1 MLLNKKRTN
10 PQISI
15 ISPIYN
21 RENFLL
27 RFLKSIYYQNYNKI
41 EIILLDDHSIDNSVK
56 FIEKYQ
62 KLDKRIILIKNKK
75 NKGTFISRNLGV
87 LYSKGKYLI
96 LPDPDDILS
105 KNNLRTLFYFAKKY
119 DYDLIRFN
127 MYLKGKKIKFKKI
140 VDNLKDNP
148 VYQPELLT
156 YTFYGNNELERID
169 CYINNKFIK
178 RVIYIEAINSLNIF
192 YANMYMTFME
202 DSIIN
207 YLIYRISKSFY
218 FVKKIGYYYIKSMHS
233 ITKNLFK
240 ISNLKI
246 QFVFI
251 YLKFTFENSKNNKYE
266 RDMCNEL
273 FTLLFKDFKLVEK
286 LRSSFKNLNSS
297 LIKQAIN
304 EYANNKYIY
313 NDIKKLLKEYISL

>member
-27 RFLKSIYYQNYNKI
+27 RFLKSIYYQNYNNI

-75 NKGTFISRNLGV
+75 NKGTFISRNLGA

-96 LPDPDDILS
+96 FPDPDDILS
-105 KNNLRTLFYFAKKY
+105 KNNLRILFYLAKKY

-127 MYLKGKKIKFKKI
+127 MYLKGKTITYKKI

-148 VYQPELLT
+148 VYQPELST

-169 CYINNKFIK
+169 VYINNKFIK
-178 RVIYIEAINSLNIF
+178 RVIYIEAMNSLNII
-192 YANMYMTFME
+192 YANMYMTLME
-202 DSIIN
+202 DAIIN
-207 YLIYRISKSFY
+207 YLIYRTSKSFY
-218 FVKKIGYYYIKSMHS
+218 FVKKIGYYYIKNMHS

-240 ISNLKI
+240 ISNLRI
-246 QFVFI
+246 QFIFI
-251 YLKFTFENSKNNKYE
+251 YLKFTFENSKNSKYE
-266 RDMCNEL
+266 RDMSNEL
-273 FTLLFKDFKLVEK
+273 FTSLFKDFKLLK
-286 LRSSFKNLNSS
+286 ILRSSCKNLNSS
-297 LIKQAIN
+297 LFNQTIN
-304 EYANNKYIY
+304 HLI
-313 NDIKKLLKEYISL
+313 LLKSFNIN

>member
-1 MLLNKKRTN
+1 MYFSYIIIYIIYKLRYLLLCNNNNNKMLLNKKRTN

-15 ISPIYN
+15 ISPVYN

-27 RFLKSIYYQNYNKI
+27 RFLKSIYYQNYNNI

-105 KNNLRTLFYFAKKY
+105 KNSLRTLFYFAKKY

-127 MYLKGKKIKFKKI
+127 MYLKGKTITFKKI

-156 YTFYGNNELERID
+156 YNFYGNI
-169 CYINNKFIK
+169 
-178 RVIYIEAINSLNIF
+178 
-192 YANMYMTFME
+192 
-202 DSIIN
+202 
-207 YLIYRISKSFY
+207 
-218 FVKKIGYYYIKSMHS
+218 
-233 ITKNLFK
+233 
-240 ISNLKI
+240 
-246 QFVFI
+246 
-251 YLKFTFENSKNNKYE
+251 
-266 RDMCNEL
+266 
-273 FTLLFKDFKLVEK
+273 
-286 LRSSFKNLNSS
+286 
-297 LIKQAIN
+297 
-304 EYANNKYIY
+304 
-313 NDIKKLLKEYISL
+313 

>member
-15 ISPIYN
+15 ISPVYN

-27 RFLKSIYYQNYNKI
+27 RFLKSIYYQNYNNI

-127 MYLKGKKIKFKKI
+127 MYLKGKTITFKKI

-156 YTFYGNNELERID
+156 YNFYGNNELERVD

-178 RVIYIEAINSLNIF
+178 RVIYIEAMNSLNII

-207 YLIYRISKSFY
+207 YLIYRTSKSFY
-218 FVKKIGYYYIKSMHS
+218 FFKKIGYYYIKSIHS

-240 ISNLKI
+240 ISNLRI
-246 QFVFI
+246 QFIFI
-251 YLKFTFENSKNNKYE
+251 YLKFIFENSKNNKYE
-266 RDMCNEL
+266 RDMSNEL
-273 FTLLFKDFKLVEK
+273 FTLLFKDFKLFEK
-286 LRSSFKNLNSS
+286 LRSSCKNLNSS
-297 LIKQAIN
+297 LFNQTIN
-304 EYANNKYIY
+304 HLI
-313 NDIKKLLKEYISL
+313 LLKSFNII